1 MSTRDDL
8 HRLAEARPAIL
19 DHTHLVMDAAQEEHV
34 LAQILH
40 SPGPAARKSRRRAA
54 RLPHR
59 GGIIA
64 TLAAAVTAGV
74 AVAATLVAA
83 NIGHLGAPGPAAGS
97 PGRLGTPG
105 TGTGHPASSTPV
117 IEADMLAQRTALAVS
132 AASKDI
138 EYTWVTYAAGTA
150 GKVSTLQLWTYGL
163 LTREST
169 TTADGTPVM
178 RMSGVIAGSTRYR
191 RFIDY
196 ASRTWQE
203 DSIPAIEVGR
213 LPANWITTAVRMLI
227 NGALGPAQ
235 VQHDPQAESPIV
247 RDGTLPDGE
256 RVVAATS
263 KPWIYKGA
271 HGATPVG
278 GGTPVAPPLPLPEL
292 ANPEFIPAQTG
303 PPLTVHTTVVI
314 DASTYLPLQVTLTAT
329 DGRVIESQSFSW
341 LPPTAANLAPLE
353 AQVPVPAGF
362 TQTGEA
368 AH

>member
-19 DHTHLVMDAAQEEHV
+19 DHTHLVIDAAQEEQL

-40 SPGPAARKSRRRAA
+40 SAGPAARKSRRRAA
-54 RLPHR
+54 RGPHR
-59 GGIIA
+59 PAIIA

-83 NIGHLGAPGPAAGS
+83 NIGHLGAPGLAAGG
-97 PGRLGTPG
+97 PGHLATPE
-105 TGTGHPASSTPV
+105 TGTGRTESSTPV
-117 IEADMLAQRTALAVS
+117 IEADMLEQRTALAVG

-138 EYTWVTYAAGTA
+138 EYTRVTYATGTA

-163 LTREST
+163 LTQEYT
-169 TTADGTPVM
+169 TSADGSPDM
-178 RMSGVIAGSTRYR
+178 KMSGVIAGSTRYR

-196 ASRTWQE
+196 KSRTWQE
-203 DSIPAIEVGR
+203 DSIPATEVGR
-213 LPANWITTAVRMLI
+213 PPAVQLII
-227 NGALGPAQ
+227 NGAPG
-235 VQHDPQAESPIV
+235 PQAEGTIIG
-247 RDGTLPDGE
+247 DGTLPDGE
-256 RVVAATS
+256 RVITATG
-263 KPWIYKGA
+263 KPWTYDGA

-278 GGTPVAPPLPLPEL
+278 GGTPVSSPVPLPEL
-292 ANPEFIPAQTG
+292 ASPEFIPPQSG

-314 DASTYLPLQVTLTAT
+314 DASTYLPVQVILTAT

-353 AQVPVPAGF
+353 TQVPIPAGF
-362 TQTGEA
+362 TQAGEVG
-368 AH
+368 H